1 MIPPDRI
8 MYADFLR
15 KKLAKSHS
23 ARGHALPY
31 NGSQNLIVA
40 RRYKDGKAPA
50 LLWVGALK
58 GREEDDVVEFLQE
71 AAFEL
76 GLLDT
81 KELWFMHS
89 DRAPELKGKKVRR
102 FLVRNDA
109 VPLRGASNRSTTHSR
124 EEAFVKRALRYE
136 SDASEL
142 GAERQ
147 VLAACGTHLHREHEL
162 EALYSRFEAQRRTSP
177 RHRTHR
183 HGGDA

>member
-8 MYADFLR
+8 LYVDFLG
-15 KKLAKSHS
+15 KLAKSLS

-31 NGSQNLIVA
+31 NGGQNLIVA
-40 RRYKDGKAPA
+40 GRYKDGKGPA

-58 GREEDDVVEFLQE
+58 SREEDDVVEFLQE

-102 FLVRNDA
+102 FLVRNGA
-109 VPLRGASNRSTTHSR
+109 VLCAGRRT
-124 EEAFVKRALRYE
+124 
-136 SDASEL
+136 
-142 GAERQ
+142 
-147 VLAACGTHLHREHEL
+147 
-162 EALYSRFEAQRRTSP
+162 EAQHTPGRRPSSSVP
-177 RHRTHR
+177 CAVRE
-183 HGGDA
+183 